1 MRRGPVS
8 NLLTPSLVIGT
19 LLSVVSAFLL
29 LLFDVTDFGL
39 SFVIGLTGTTL
50 AAVVDLIERSEY
62 ADVFRA
68 PPWLR
73 HEVARLG
80 QSAQRVLAHGVP
92 ALDDELQAVVTRA
105 AGDVELLAN
114 GRMERTASDTRHM
127 LVLTAGAARRI
138 AAITVVSQ
146 RDGANRV
153 GWWATDFG
161 KRYWQANLEALAR
174 GVAIDRAFVYESLDD
189 GLEALADEQRQAGV
203 NVFLMDAAG
212 LAPQYRPTPS
222 SGTPPAPGKPAW
234 TPTAT
239 SPATSSRTARS
250 TWPGAATSSRPSSS
264 RPANGRTAAEEG
276 WRLRRV
282 GGRARPPRRASAG
295 PSRR

>member
-212 LAPQYRPTPS
+212 LAPQYRANTIVWDA
-222 SGTPPAPGKPAW
+222 TCAW
-234 TPTAT
+234 EARMDAYGNITGNLFSY
-239 SPATSSRTARS
+239 SPLDLARCGDIIE
-250 TWPGAATSSRPSSS
+250 TLLVQARQ
-264 RPANGRTAAEEG
+264 RENGG
-276 WRLRRV
+276 
-282 GGRARPPRRASAG
+282 
-295 PSRR
+295 